1 MAQPTPLRAIRLKCL
16 DCSNN
21 QPLEVKNCTITDCPL
36 YYYRLGKNPKRK
48 GMGNP
53 EAFKK
58 YRESQAKNCGLAD
71 PDKPHDFKTKNERKE
86 AHRPGTR
93 PNYNSVT

>member
-36 YYYRLGKNPKRK
+36 YCYRLGKNPKRK

-58 YRESQAKNCGLAD
+58 YRESQAKKSLGVESLGVEVGNHSGKKKQAVL
-71 PDKPHDFKTKNERKE
+71 
-86 AHRPGTR
+86 
-93 PNYNSVT
+93 

>member
-1 MAQPTPLRAIRLKCL
+1 MAQPTPLRAIRLNL
-16 DCSNN
+16 NCSNN
-21 QPLEVKNCTITDCPL
+21 QPLKLKIAQSQMPPL
-36 YYYRLGKNPKRK
+36 ILRLGKNPKRK